1 MSLRKNVLLFVGI
14 LILVAASA
22 VFVYPQGWGA
32 SARPWRLGLD
42 LVGGA
47 HLVYEIDLSKIK
59 AGDVDSVLNG
69 LRDVIERR
77 VNLFGVSEPQ
87 VFLAKEGDSQ
97 RLIVELAGI
106 KDVAQ
111 AVEQIG
117 RTARL
122 EFRTVVGVGKDA
134 TLEESGL
141 TGQYLVKA
149 QITSNQ
155 TTSQPEI
162 AIRFNSEGAAL
173 FEKITGEN
181 IGRPLA
187 ILIDG
192 VPVSAPTVRDKIAG
206 GEAVISGIGNLEE
219 AQNLTNLLNAGALP
233 APVTLLSQQTV
244 SATLGSVSLERALYA
259 GLIGTLLIFVFM
271 LSYYRRLGLF
281 ATIALL
287 FYGVLALALF
297 KSISITMT
305 LAGVAGFILSIGMAV
320 DANVLIF
327 ERIKEEL
334 RKGLTR
340 TAAIREGFDRA
351 WPSIRDSNISTIIT
365 AVILYYYTS
374 SFVRGFALTLLFGV
388 LVSMFSAITVTRTM
402 LNIFTKND

>member
-1 MSLRKNVLLFVGI
+1 MSRRKNTLVFVGI

-22 VFVYPQGWGA
+22 FFVYPSGWGA
-32 SARPWRLGLD
+32 SLRPWRLGLD

-47 HLVYEIDLSKIK
+47 HLVYEIDLSKVE
-59 AGDVDSVLNG
+59 AADADSVLSG
-69 LRDVIERR
+69 LRDVLERR

-87 VFLAKEGDSQ
+87 VFLAQEGDSQ

-122 EFRTVVGVGKDA
+122 EFRTVLGEGEKA

-149 QITSNQ
+149 QVVFNQ
-155 TTSQPEI
+155 TTGKPEI
-162 AIRFNSEGAAL
+162 SLQFNSEGATL
-173 FEKITGEN
+173 FERITGEN
-181 IGRPLA
+181 VGKPLA

-192 VPVSAPTVRDKIAG
+192 ELRSAPTVQQQISG
-206 GEAVISGIGNLEE
+206 GQAVISGIGDLTE

-244 SATLGSVSLERALYA
+244 SATLGSASLVRALFA
-259 GLIGTLLIFVFM
+259 GLIGTLLVAAFM
-271 LSYYRRLGLF
+271 LLYYRHLGLF
-281 ATIALL
+281 AALALL
-287 FYGVLALALF
+287 FYVVLTLAVF
-297 KSISITMT
+297 KTIPITMT
-305 LAGVAGFILSIGMAV
+305 LAGIAGFILSIGMAV

-327 ERIKEEL
+327 ERTKEEL
-334 RKGLTR
+334 KKGLTR
-340 TAAIREGFDRA
+340 ASAMSEGFRRA

-365 AVILYYYTS
+365 AVILYYTTS
-374 SFVRGFALTLLFGV
+374 SFVRGFALTLLLGV

-402 LNIFTKND
+402 LKIFVKHD